1 MYEYL
6 VLVLTKRNTEIADL
20 NHLSLGFPASQF
32 LQFVQQGQNF
42 FVLGQQ
48 IQNAIL
54 RRDRIPIIHG
64 VRMTYSTHASFFYV
78 SEYGFRSESNHPT
91 EHVISKN
98 WLIYKIILHTFHYVS
113 VLNDVEEQS
122 KSLMFVDS
130 LKSEHMLY
138 YNW

>member
-78 SEYGFRSESNHPT
+78 SEYGFRSESIPHRACYQQKLIDLQNHT
-91 EHVISKN
+91 AH
-98 WLIYKIILHTFHYVS
+98 L
-113 VLNDVEEQS
+113 
-122 KSLMFVDS
+122 SLRFCI
-130 LKSEHMLY
+130 E
-138 YNW
+138 